1 MSVLKKSI
9 GRLAELADAYALGA
23 YGATLESSTLSSPT
37 RDKTGCLLKT
47 VFRKKVEEVN
57 KNTINLCCKLCCIMR
72 NLLQRGECK
81 KAVDEVFC
89 GNARLR
95 TYYSGLRNYR
105 QLSSSCKGAINSCYL
120 TPFFKKPTFAVVQVV
135 LQHTQQIFR
144 NTTVVQSISGE
155 CSRYVY

>member
-1 MSVLKKSI
+1 MSVLKKSF

-57 KNTINLCCKLCCIMR
+57 KNTINLCCKLCCIIR
-72 NLLQRGECK
+72 NLLQRGEWK
-81 KAVDEVFC
+81 KAVDKGFS
-89 GNARLR
+89 GNAR
-95 TYYSGLRNYR
+95 LRNYR
-105 QLSSSCKGAINSCYL
+105 QLSSSCRGAINSCYL
-120 TPFFKKPTFAVVQVV
+120 TPFFKKPIFAVVQVV

>member
-1 MSVLKKSI
+1 MSVLKKSF

-37 RDKTGCLLKT
+37 RDKTGSFLKT
-47 VFRKKVEEVN
+47 VFRIKVEEVN

-72 NLLQRGECK
+72 NLLQRGEWK
-81 KAVDEVFC
+81 KAVDKGFS
-89 GNARLR
+89 GNAR
-95 TYYSGLRNYR
+95 LRNYR
-105 QLSSSCKGAINSCYL
+105 QLSSSCRGAINSCYL

>member
-72 NLLQRGECK
+72 NLLQRGEWK
-81 KAVDEVFC
+81 KAVDKGFS
-89 GNARLR
+89 GNAR
-95 TYYSGLRNYR
+95 LRNYR
-105 QLSSSCKGAINSCYL
+105 QLSSSCRGAINSCYL

>member
-1 MSVLKKSI
+1 MSVLKNTF
-9 GRLAELADAYALGA
+9 GRMAELADAYALGA
-23 YGATLESSTLSSPT
+23 YGVTHQSSTLCSPT
-37 RDKTGCLLKT
+37 RYNTGCLLKI

-57 KNTINLCCKLCCIMR
+57 KNTINLCCKLCCVWR
-72 NLLQRGECK
+72 NLLQRGEWK
-81 KAVDEVFC
+81 KAVDKGFC
-89 GNARLR
+89 GFA
-95 TYYSGLRNYR
+95 SLRNYR
-105 QLSSSCKGAINSCYL
+105 QLSSSCRGAINSCYL

>member
-57 KNTINLCCKLCCIMR
+57 KNTINLCCKLCCIIR
-72 NLLQRGECK
+72 NLLQRGEWK
-81 KAVDEVFC
+81 KAVDKGFS
-89 GNARLR
+89 GNAR
-95 TYYSGLRNYR
+95 LRNYR
-105 QLSSSCKGAINSCYL
+105 QLSSSCRGAINSCYL
-120 TPFFKKPTFAVVQVV
+120 TPFFKKPIFAVVQVV

>member
-72 NLLQRGECK
+72 NLLQRGEWK
-81 KAVDEVFC
+81 KAVDKGFS
-89 GNARLR
+89 GNAR
-95 TYYSGLRNYR
+95 LRNYR
-105 QLSSSCKGAINSCYL
+105 QLSSSCRGAINSCYL
-120 TPFFKKPTFAVVQVV
+120 TPFFKKPIFAVVQVV